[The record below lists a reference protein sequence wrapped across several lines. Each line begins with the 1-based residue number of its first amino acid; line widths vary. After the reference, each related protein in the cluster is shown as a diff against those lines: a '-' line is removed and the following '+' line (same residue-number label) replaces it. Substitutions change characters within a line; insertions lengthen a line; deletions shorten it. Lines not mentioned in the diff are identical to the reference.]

1 MEKRETD
8 VEAAQEKIEG
18 FVDDIDQLLHSAR
31 TKAEDWFA
39 QREQISKH
47 LAEIRDTASHLLQQL
62 GHSAAAAAAPA
73 RRRRGPGRP
82 KQVKTPPV
90 INEVREAVEAPA
102 PRKRTMSAAARA
114 AISAAQ
120 KARWAKLKAAPKKK

>member
-1 MEKRETD
+1 MEKRESD

-62 GHSAAAAAAPA
+62 GHSAAAA

>member
-1 MEKRETD
+1 MAKRQTD

-18 FVDDIDQLLHSAR
+18 FGDDIGQLLHSAR
-31 TKAEDWFA
+31 TKAEDFFG
-39 QREQISKH
+39 QRQEISRH

-73 RRRRGPGRP
+73 QRRRGPGRP

-90 INEVREAVEAPA
+90 TNEVREVVEAPA
-102 PRKRTMSAAARA
+102 PRKRTMSATARA

-120 KARWAKLKAAPKKK
+120 KARWAKLKAASKT